1 MRMYYHDTLS
11 PKGYEVL
18 GSPSMKGALQLF
30 DEERERIIGIIS
42 DGNVVEGDFGPI
54 FVEQLRRL
62 GFKGPIIG
70 ASMSSELGEKLLQAG
85 CSHRV
90 HDKSDAPKTLL
101 RAIQSAQSLPT

>member
-1 MRMYYHDTLS
+1 MRTYYLDTLS

-18 GSPSMKGALQLF
+18 CSPSMKGALQLF
-30 DEERERIIGIIS
+30 EEERERIIGVIS

-62 GFKGPIIG
+62 GFEGPIIG
-70 ASMSSELGEKLLQAG
+70 ASMSSELGEKLLRAG

-90 HDKSDAPKTLL
+90 HDKSDAPQALHQ
-101 RAIQSAQSLPT
+101 AICATSSVPT